1 MEKLI
6 NTIKESL
13 DQIKNQYIQN
23 QNNPDFQ
30 WVCLEEKITLLDDIA
45 KNSITDEELLTDI
58 ENTKKNIIA
67 KK

>member
-13 DQIKNQYIQN
+13 EQIKNQYIQN

-30 WVCLEEKITLLDDIA
+30 WVCLKEKITLLDDIA

>member
-13 DQIKNQYIQN
+13 EQIKNQYIQN
-23 QNNPDFQ
+23 QNNSDFQ
-30 WVCLEEKITLLDDIA
+30 WVCLKEKITLLDDIA